1 MARVYSNENLPR
13 QVVEGL
19 RRRGHDVL
27 TTQETG
33 QANRAT
39 PDGEVLSFATSQ
51 GRVAVTLNRRHFIG
65 MHEKSAGHHAG
76 IVVCTYDPDFE
87 ALAARLDSALTS
99 LESWEGRLVRVTR
112 PSY

>member
-1 MARVYSNENLPR
+1 MARIYSNENLPR

-27 TTQETG
+27 TTQDTG

-51 GRVAVTLNRRHFIG
+51 DRVIVTLNRRHFIG
-65 MHEKSAGHHAG
+65 LHERSAGRHGG
-76 IVVCTYDPDFE
+76 IVVCTYDPNFE
-87 ALAARLDSALTS
+87 ALAIRIDSVLTS
-99 LESWEGRLVRVTR
+99 RDTWEGQLARVTR
-112 PSY
+112 PA

>member
-39 PDGEVLSFATSQ
+39 PDGEVLTFATSQ
-51 GRVAVTLNRRHFIG
+51 DRVVVTLNRRHFIG
-65 MHEKSAGHHAG
+65 LHEESAGRHAG

-87 ALAARLDSALTS
+87 ALATRLDLALAS
-99 LESWEGRLVRVTR
+99 LEFWAGRLARVTR
-112 PSY
+112 PA

>member
-1 MARVYSNENLPR
+1 MARIYSNENLPR

-39 PDGEVLSFATSQ
+39 PDGEVLNFATSQ
-51 GRVAVTLNRRHFIG
+51 ARVVVTLNRRHFIG
-65 MHEKSAGHHAG
+65 LHEKSASLHSG

-87 ALAARLDSALTS
+87 SLAARIDSALS
-99 LESWEGRLVRVTR
+99 SSEVWDGLLARVTR
-112 PSY
+112 PT